1 MKNMKNKYKRVFNTV
16 KKRWSNFT
24 KSKKIIVSMVTIVIA
39 GFIFFQAR
47 GSTDDEIQYQFTL
60 VSSGSVTSFV
70 SESGEITSTGLTK
83 VPSTITGIV
92 DKIYVEN
99 DQEVT
104 RGDSLFLVTST
115 ATDAERATA
124 YSTYQSAVSA
134 LDIANSTYRSKQ
146 ATADNVLDTL
156 SGHDDDETFEQ
167 KDTRTTAE
175 SARDNAYYSVVSTKA
190 ALSKAWFSYQATID
204 GVVKATANGVVAN
217 LAIAEGQHVNAL
229 DDALLIVSN
238 SGTWVTISVTEND
251 VVEIESGQKVEI
263 SVDALPYE
271 KLTGEVNRV
280 DSVGTVDSGVVTY
293 NIYILVDQLDTNVLP
308 SMTVSVDITTKE
320 VEGVLTIPNS
330 AIKPYQGSK
339 AVQIMDEDTG
349 QIIYFPIKLGVT
361 GNTKSEVVSGLTEG
375 QQIIAS
381 SNSGPE
387 SRSGGIMP
395 FGRGR

>member
-1 MKNMKNKYKRVFNTV
+1 MKNKYKRVFNTV
-16 KKRWSNFT
+16 KKRWSNLT

-47 GSTDDEIQYQFTL
+47 GSADDEIQYQFTS
-60 VSSGSVTSFV
+60 VSNGSVTSFV

-92 DKIYVEN
+92 DEIYVEN

-175 SARDNAYYSVVSTKA
+175 SARDNAYYSVVSAKA

-204 GVVKATANGVVAN
+204 GVVKATADGVVAN

-263 SVDALPYE
+263 SVDALPGE

-339 AVQIMDEDTG
+339 AVQIMDENTG
-349 QIIYFPIKLGVT
+349 QIIYLPIKLGVT

-381 SNSGPE
+381 SNSGSE
-387 SRSGGIMP
+387 SRSGDIMP

>member
-1 MKNMKNKYKRVFNTV
+1 MKNIENKYKRVFNTV
-16 KKRWSNFT
+16 KKRWSNVT
-24 KSKKIIVSMVTIVIA
+24 RNQKMIVSVVTIVIV
-39 GFIFFQAR
+39 GFIYFQAR
-47 GSTDDEIQYQFTL
+47 GPADDEMQYQFTS

-70 SESGEITSTGLTK
+70 TESGEITSTGLTE

-92 DKIYVEN
+92 DEIYVEN
-99 DQEVT
+99 NQEVT
-104 RGDSLFLVTST
+104 RGDSLFSVTST
-115 ATDAERATA
+115 ATDTERATG

-134 LDIANSTYRSKQ
+134 LNTANSTYRSKQ
-146 ATADNVLDTL
+146 ATVNNVLDTL
-156 SGHDDDETFEQ
+156 SGHDDDETLEQ

-175 SARDNAYYSVVSTKA
+175 SARDNAYYSVVSAEA
-190 ALSKAWFSYQATID
+190 ALSKAWFIYQATID
-204 GVVKATANGVVAN
+204 GVVKATAAGVVTN
-217 LAIAEGQHVNAL
+217 LAVAEGQHVNAL
-229 DDALLIVSN
+229 NNALLIVSD

-251 VVEIESGQKVEI
+251 VVELESGQKVEI
-263 SVDALPYE
+263 SVDALPDE

-308 SMTVSVDITTKE
+308 SMTVSVNITTKK

-339 AVQIMDEDTG
+339 AVQIVDENTG
-349 QIIYFPIKLGVT
+349 QIIYIPIKLGVT

-381 SNSGPE
+381 SNSGSE
-387 SRSGGIMP
+387 SQGGGIMP
-395 FGRGR
+395 FGGGR

>member
-1 MKNMKNKYKRVFNTV
+1 MKNKYKRVFNTV
-16 KKRWSNFT
+16 KKRWSNLT

-47 GSTDDEIQYQFTL
+47 GSADDEIQYQFTS
-60 VSSGSVTSFV
+60 VSNGSVTSFV

-99 DQEVT
+99 DQEIT

-175 SARDNAYYSVVSTKA
+175 SARDNAYYSVVSAEAT
-190 ALSKAWFSYQATID
+190 LSKAWFSYQATID
-204 GVVKATANGVVAN
+204 GVVKATADGVVAN

-238 SGTWVTISVTEND
+238 SGTWITISVTEND

-263 SVDALPYE
+263 SVDALPDE

-308 SMTVSVDITTKE
+308 SMTVSVNITTKE

-339 AVQIMDEDTG
+339 AVQIMNENTG
-349 QIIYFPIKLGVT
+349 QIIYLPIKLGVT

-381 SNSGPE
+381 SNSGSE